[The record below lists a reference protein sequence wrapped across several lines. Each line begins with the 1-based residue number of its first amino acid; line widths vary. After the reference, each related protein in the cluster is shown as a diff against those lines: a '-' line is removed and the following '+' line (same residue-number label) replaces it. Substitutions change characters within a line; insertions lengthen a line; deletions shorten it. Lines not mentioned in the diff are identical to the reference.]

1 MQLND
6 QDKVS
11 ILLEA
16 YKKHSRELLDL
27 EGSQQNLVT
36 ILLGIFAAGITF
48 ISNVAKVP
56 GHLGIPLIMVA
67 ILLTV
72 FGGVYTHKRDKA
84 RTSIRYLIVSIEDAL
99 GFYENGFFAESRSLY
114 KGCLKEFPKQKWLGT
129 IYHIVLLAGLAFVFI
144 VVYRMTVA

>member
-1 MQLND
+1 MHLND
-6 QDKVS
+6 QDKVR

-16 YKKHSRELLDL
+16 YNKHSRELLDL

-36 ILLGIFAAGITF
+36 ILLGIFAVGITF
-48 ISNVAKVP
+48 ISNVDTVP
-56 GHLGIPLIMVA
+56 GHLGIPLIIAA

-72 FGGVYTHKRDKA
+72 FGGVYTDKRNKA

-99 GFYENGFFAESRSLY
+99 GFYENGFFAEGRSLY
-114 KGCLKEFPKQKWLGT
+114 DKRLKEFPKQKWLGA
-129 IYHIVLLAGLAFVFI
+129 IYIIVLLTGLAFVFI